1 MDYLDKAESGRGPAC
16 GELRR
21 GDLDNRQAFASLQMR
36 YREFW
41 SRAAP
46 YTFLT
51 L

>member
-1 MDYLDKAESGRGPAC
+1 MDYLGKAESGRGPAC

-21 GDLDNRQAFASLQMR
+21 GDLDDGPAFPSLQMR

-41 SRAAP
+41 SRAEP